1 MTVPTQTAAESSA
14 AEDMTE
20 REEENDTAPG
30 LVRTGRD
37 SEFHKRERLIERAFD
52 VVVEPLQQWE
62 GGGGGR

>member
-1 MTVPTQTAAESSA
+1 
-14 AEDMTE
+14 MTE